1 VRQQTRYDT
10 DLYISEESKV
20 PDLWT
25 RNDFGTVVVM
35 RTVFAY
41 VKLNE
46 RILKDLKNLKPEE
59 KKTISKITDPFGSY
73 VTTEK
78 EEEIYKRLIA
88 RYGEFIEDS
97 LEGEFEGIRDEEVSE
112 IIDRA
117 FKEAGYIRL
126 EDIRRN

>member
-1 VRQQTRYDT
+1 
-10 DLYISEESKV
+10 
-20 PDLWT
+20 
-25 RNDFGTVVVM
+25 M

-59 KKTISKITDPFGSY
+59 RKTISKITDPFGSY

-97 LEGEFEGIRDEEVSE
+97 LEGEFEGIRDEEVSD

-117 FKEAGYIRL
+117 FKEAGYIRW